1 MEIFILSQTGD
12 VKPIIKVSKLS
23 SGTTRETFV
32 LLVKWKSSVNG
43 ILWITSEKGED
54 LILR

>member
-1 MEIFILSQTGD
+1 MSQTGD
-12 VKPIIKVSKLS
+12 VKPVIKVSKLS

-32 LLVKWKSSVNG
+32 LLMKWKSSVNG

>member
-1 MEIFILSQTGD
+1 MSQTGD

-32 LLVKWKSSVNG
+32 LLMKWKSSVHG

>member
-1 MEIFILSQTGD
+1 MSQTGD
-12 VKPIIKVSKLS
+12 VKPINKVTKLS

-32 LLVKWKSSVNG
+32 LLVKRKSSVNG